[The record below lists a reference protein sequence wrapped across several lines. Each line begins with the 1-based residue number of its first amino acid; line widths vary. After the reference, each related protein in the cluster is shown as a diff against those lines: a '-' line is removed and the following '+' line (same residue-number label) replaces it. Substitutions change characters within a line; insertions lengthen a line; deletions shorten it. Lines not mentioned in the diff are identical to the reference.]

1 MEYIWQK
8 KSWPSFFWDSDKI
21 LPSLAYARKRQ
32 GGIQARSDFFE
43 LKEQSELILDEAFT
57 TSEIEGETLDR
68 SAVRSSIARRLGLPT
83 AGLPDADRRSDG
95 LVEMLMDATGNFHKP
110 LTLHRLWGWQA
121 GLFPTGYSG
130 IAKLKTGGFRTG
142 EQPMRILSG
151 SMGKEKIHFEAPP
164 AGSVEKE
171 IDIFLDWWSSPPAGL
186 DGLIR
191 AGIAHFWF
199 VTIHPFEDGNG
210 RVARALTDMAI
221 AQDENSRKR
230 LYSLSSAIVQDR
242 KKYYALLESEQK
254 GDGDLTDWLDWFFRT
269 FSASIDYS
277 TGMIEKALFLQK
289 FYRETEEIELNV
301 RQRKV
306 LKKLLDIYPEDF
318 TGGLTNRK
326 YTVITKTSTETAKRD
341 LKDLV
346 TKGILHYGDAG
357 GRSTYYLLNRRII
370 NENN

>member
-8 KSWPSFFWDSDKI
+8 NSWPSFFWDADK
-21 LPSLAYARKRQ
+21 LFLSFSHARKKQ

-43 LKEQSELILDEAFT
+43 LKEQSEIALDEALT
-57 TSEIEGETLDR
+57 TSKIEGETLDR
-68 SAVRSSIARRLGLPT
+68 NAIRSSIARRLGLPT
-83 AGLPDADRRSDG
+83 AGLPEADRKSDG
-95 LVEMLMDATGNFHKP
+95 LVEMVMDATRNFQKP
-110 LTLHRLWGWQA
+110 LTADRLRGWQA

-130 IAKLKTGGFRTG
+130 IVKIRTGSFRTV
-142 EQPMRILSG
+142 EQPMRIISG
-151 SMGKEKIHFEAPP
+151 AMGKERIHFEAPP
-164 AGSVEKE
+164 ASLVKKE
-171 IDIFLDWWSSPPAGL
+171 IDMFLNWWNRPPAGL

-221 AQDENSRKR
+221 AQDEQSGKR
-230 LYSLSSAIVQDR
+230 MYSLSSSIVNDR
-242 KKYYALLESEQK
+242 KRYYGLLEKAQK

-289 FYRETEEIELNV
+289 FYKKTAGIGLND

-306 LKKLLDIYPEDF
+306 LKKLLDIFPEDF
-318 TGGLTNRK
+318 SGGLTNKK